1 MVLGI
6 KSKALHRRGKSPPS
20 DLSLQPCQF
29 RTQTSNCQARSQEL
43 HRPAEWGPWSPATG
57 PLREGHRL
65 TLPTKH
71 HRPSTVCVPIW
82 RLKHEVLGPPTPS
95 NTYLLCARPSTVFY
109 MILTGGEAVLLFT
122 SFPGQAHPSWVL
134 VLVHSCKQGMLRH
147 FSLGLNFLLY
157 KLKLRILDVSPLLRK
172 GKMLNVVAGNPR
184 EPRCGSGWIRAIQPL
199 FREVAQGDSGWLS
212 YSAAVQR
219 NGLCGRLMGFW
230 EWGRVSHRVTFK
242 LFSEQTFLTLSR
254 ELERW

>member
-1 MVLGI
+1 M
-6 KSKALHRRGKSPPS
+6 
-20 DLSLQPCQF
+20 
-29 RTQTSNCQARSQEL
+29 
-43 HRPAEWGPWSPATG
+43 G
-57 PLREGHRL
+57 PLATCNRVSAGGSQAYSAHQASQ
-65 TLPTKH
+65 TKH
-71 HRPSTVCVPIW
+71 CMCAYLEAQTRSP
-82 RLKHEVLGPPTPS
+82 RAPTPS

-147 FSLGLNFLLY
+147 FSSLGLNFLLY
-157 KLKLRILDVSPLLRK
+157 KRKLRILDVSPLLRR

-184 EPRCGSGWIRAIQPL
+184 GPRCGSGWIRAIQPL

-242 LFSEQTFLTLSR
+242 LFSEQAFLTLSR